1 VAWHV
6 WSTQDG
12 VHLARLTSMP
22 LVSVIVPAWNVAE
35 FIPAAIAS
43 VLAQSFTDFELVIVN
58 DGSPDTKA
66 LEAAIAPFRNRT
78 DTHYLV
84 QENRGPS
91 GARNAGI
98 LHARGRYVAFLDADD
113 EWEPTYLEQ
122 QLARFSDD
130 ESLDLV
136 YCNSRLTGD
145 SVLAGRTYMDTTPST
160 GPVTLEALIT
170 LTCNVPTTC
179 AVARRQA
186 VVSAGLFD
194 PQIRRCED
202 FDLWLRMSAQG
213 SRFAYHRAVL
223 AIRRL
228 HPDSAAA
235 DGVRMFE
242 SQLVVYRKL
251 QSLLGASHQAA
262 PLVGHQIR
270 RAEADLSLERSKQLL
285 MAGHYP
291 EAAEALAAA
300 RRFYKSRKLAL
311 ASIGLRAAP
320 GLVRRMYA
328 GRAVR

>member
-1 VAWHV
+1 
-6 WSTQDG
+6 
-12 VHLARLTSMP
+12 MP

-43 VLAQSFTDFELVIVN
+43 VFAQSFTDLELVIVN

-66 LEAAIAPFRNRT
+66 LEAALAPFRNRT

-84 QENRGPS
+84 QENQGPS

-122 QLARFSDD
+122 QLARFSD
-130 ESLDLV
+130 ESLDVV

-145 SVLAGRTYMDTTPST
+145 SVLAGRTYMETTPST

-179 AVARRQA
+179 AVARREA

-194 PQIRRCED
+194 PHIRRCED

-213 SRFAYHRAVL
+213 SRFAYHRTVL

-228 HPDSAAA
+228 HPASAAA

-251 QSLLGASHQAA
+251 QGLLGASHEAA
-262 PLVGHQIR
+262 PLVAQQIR
-270 RAEADLSLERSKQLL
+270 RAEADLALERSKQLL
-285 MAGHYP
+285 MAGEYP